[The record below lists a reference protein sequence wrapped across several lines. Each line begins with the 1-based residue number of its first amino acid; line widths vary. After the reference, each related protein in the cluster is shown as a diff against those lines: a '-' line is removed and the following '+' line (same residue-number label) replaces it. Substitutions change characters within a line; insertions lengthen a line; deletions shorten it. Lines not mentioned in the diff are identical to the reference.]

1 MSSPDGP
8 GTLADLNKASNNPE
22 NRNWFE
28 QAAGRGSSIADN
40 VMATND
46 LRDQNDPPAW
56 AAQTLKN
63 RAELLQT
70 IASPGDAFLNNGL
83 GFLVSLVISPLVEL
97 AEWAIGDP
105 QQMRA
110 TGEGWVK
117 VGEWLDGVA
126 DKEAQ
131 RAQATSGVWSG
142 EAGDRF
148 RGQMTEFSAGVKA
161 LAADIKELKETL
173 GLIADLFDM
182 FVEMV
187 VDILTE
193 MVITLIVEWLAALA
207 ASWITAGASVVAAE
221 AGTVATMGVT
231 GGRIA
236 MKIKKLQGELFKIVQ
251 RLEKLLKKIRTG
263 QVDDLLKKVGGDK
276 LPSKVQD
283 YVKKD
288 LPDLI
293 KKRTDLNDGGKVDEM
308 IARQVDKR
316 LGPVGRILTKTD
328 DLGNSTTGN
337 RFLKDASSETALA
350 GNLAQE
356 GLKLV
361 GLSGDR
367 PLSAAFKSVTGS
379 LFDMGVD
386 RAIDK
391 SYETAT
397 EGVPQSAQ
405 ERRDA
410 QNRGF
415 EYE

>member
-1 MSSPDGP
+1 MTAPKDGP
-8 GTLADLNKASNNPE
+8 GTLADLNNSANDPE
-22 NRNWFE
+22 HRTWFE

-56 AAQTLKN
+56 TAQMIKN

-126 DKEAQ
+126 EKEAQ
-131 RAQATSGVWSG
+131 RAESTSGVWSG
-142 EAGDRF
+142 DAGDKF
-148 RGQMTEFSAGVKA
+148 RGQMKEFTEGVKA
-161 LAADIKELKETL
+161 LSADIKELKETL
-173 GLIADLFDM
+173 NLIADLFDM

-187 VDILTE
+187 VDIITE

-221 AGTVATMGVT
+221 GGTVATMGAT

-236 MKIKKLQGELFKIVQ
+236 MKIKKLQGELFKLVK
-251 RLEKLLKKIRTG
+251 RLEELLQKIRKRLPEGLLKKFG
-263 QVDDLLKKVGGDK
+263 DL
-276 LPSKVQD
+276 
-283 YVKKD
+283 
-288 LPDLI
+288 
-293 KKRTDLNDGGKVDEM
+293 RGGKIFDSNV
-308 IARQVDKR
+308 ANKLTSPLQKA
-316 LGPVGRILTKTD
+316 VGRQIDGVIGPGGKIISRAGAD
-328 DLGNSTTGN
+328 GVSTTAN
-337 RFLKDASSETALA
+337 RFMKDATGESALA
-350 GNLAQE
+350 ANLAQE

-361 GLSGDR
+361 GLSGQR
-367 PLSAAFKSVTGS
+367 PTTAAFSSLTGS

-386 RAIDK
+386 HVIDK

-397 EGVPQSAQ
+397 EGVPQSEQ
-405 ERRDA
+405 ERKDA
-410 QNRGF
+410 QRRGF
-415 EYE
+415 DYE

>member
-1 MSSPDGP
+1 MSTPQDGP
-8 GTLADLNKASNNPE
+8 GTLADLNSSSNDPE
-22 NRNWFE
+22 HRNWYE

-56 AAQTLKN
+56 AGQMLKN

-131 RAQATSGVWSG
+131 RAQATAGVWSG
-142 EAGDRF
+142 EAGDKF
-148 RGQMTEFSAGVKA
+148 RGQMAEFSDGVKS
-161 LAADIKELKETL
+161 LSADIKDLKDTL
-173 GLIADLFDM
+173 DLIADLFDM

-193 MVITLIVEWLAALA
+193 MVISLIVEWLAALA
-207 ASWITAGASVVAAE
+207 ASWITAGASVAAAE
-221 AGTVATMGVT
+221 VGTTVTFGATGV
-231 GGRIA
+231 RITTRVT
-236 MKIKKLQGELFKIVQ
+236 KLQMELG
-251 RLEKLLKKIRTG
+251 KLLKRLEG
-263 QVDDLLKKVGGDK
+263 LLQKLRGNKLLKELISGKNKLGESWAGKKVGAA
-276 LPSKVQD
+276 
-283 YVKKD
+283 
-288 LPDLI
+288 I
-293 KKRTDLNDGGKVDEM
+293 
-308 IARQVDKR
+308 DKR
-316 LGPVGRILTKTD
+316 LGPAGRILGKAD
-328 DLGNSTTGN
+328 DAGVSTTAN
-337 RFLKDASSETALA
+337 RFMKGVTGEEALA
-350 GNLAQE
+350 ANVVKE
-356 GLKLV
+356 GL
-361 GLSGDR
+361 GLLGLKGQK
-367 PLSAAFKSVTGS
+367 PLSAAFGSVTGS

-386 RAIDK
+386 HAIDK

-397 EGVPQSAQ
+397 EGLPQSEQ

-410 QNRGF
+410 QRRGF
-415 EYE
+415 SYE